1 MADLMIEARSLS
13 RRFNGFTAVDSID
26 LAVGEG
32 EVFGLLG
39 PNGAGKTTT
48 VRMLAC
54 LIRPTAG
61 AAYVCG
67 RDVYD
72 PAMARE
78 IRGMVG
84 ILTETSGFYDEL
96 SVYKNLRFYADL
108 YHMERK
114 QAQRNIDYY
123 LRLFDL
129 WDVRGSRVAGFSK
142 GMRQKL
148 ALTRCLV
155 HEPRIIFMDEPTSGL
170 DPESARIVRES
181 IRSLK
186 AGGRTIFLCTHNLD
200 EAERLCDRIA
210 IIDKHI
216 LKADTPQ
223 KIKYSAY
230 GRRVVIR
237 LERLS
242 DRIASII
249 HGMDSVRRVES
260 EGNELVIDV
269 NDPETDNADIADVA
283 DIVSTI
289 VGAGGRIQY
298 VGEQRHTL
306 EEAYIKL
313 VGDRIEH

>member
-1 MADLMIEARSLS
+1 MVNRMIEAKGLTRV
-13 RRFNGFTAVDSID
+13 FKDFTAVDSID
-26 LAVGEG
+26 LNVCEG

-48 VRMLAC
+48 VRMLSC
-54 LIRPTAG
+54 LIKPTSG
-61 AAYVCG
+61 TVYVCG

-72 PAMARE
+72 ARSAKE

-96 SVYKNLRFYADL
+96 SVYKNLQFYADL
-108 YHMERK
+108 YKMSRQKSRH
-114 QAQRNIDYY
+114 NIDYF

-129 WDVRGSRVAGFSK
+129 WDVRNSPVAGFSK

-155 HEPRIIFMDEPTSGL
+155 HEPKLIFMDEPTSGL
-170 DPESARIVRES
+170 DPESARIVRDS

-186 AGGRTIFLCTHNLD
+186 SEGRTLFLCTHNLD

-210 IIDKHI
+210 IIDRRI
-216 LKADTPQ
+216 LRVGTPQ
-223 KIKYSAY
+223 KLKYSAY
-230 GRRVVIR
+230 GRRIVIR

-249 HGMDSVRRVES
+249 GDMQSVRQVES
-260 EGNELVIDV
+260 QGNSLVLEV
-269 NDPETDNADIADVA
+269 ADPESNNADIVDN
-283 DIVSTI
+283 IVR
-289 VGAGGRIQY
+289 AGGRIQF
-298 VGEQRHTL
+298 VSEQRHSL
-306 EEAYIKL
+306 EDAYIKL

>member
-1 MADLMIEARSLS
+1 
-13 RRFNGFTAVDSID
+13 
-26 LAVGEG
+26 
-32 EVFGLLG
+32 
-39 PNGAGKTTT
+39 
-48 VRMLAC
+48 
-54 LIRPTAG
+54 
-61 AAYVCG
+61 
-67 RDVYD
+67 
-72 PAMARE
+72 
-78 IRGMVG
+78 MVG

-155 HEPRIIFMDEPTSGL
+155 HEPRVIFMDERRRAC
-170 DPESARIVRES
+170 DPESARVVRDS

-186 AGGRTIFLCTHNLD
+186 DGGRTIFLCTHNLD

-223 KIKYSAY
+223 RIKYSAY

-249 HGMDSVRRVES
+249 HGMDRVRHVES
-260 EGNELVIDV
+260 RGNELVIDV
-269 NDPETDNADIADVA
+269 DDPETDNA

-313 VGDRIEH
+313 VGDGIEQ

>member
-1 MADLMIEARSLS
+1 MIEARRLS
-13 RRFNGFTAVDSID
+13 RRFGDFSAVDSID
-26 LAVGEG
+26 LEVGEG

-54 LIRPTAG
+54 LIRPTGG

-67 RDVYD
+67 RSVYD
-72 PAMARE
+72 PAAARE

-108 YHMERK
+108 YKMDHQK
-114 QAQRNIDYY
+114 AQQNIDYY

-129 WDVRGSRVAGFSK
+129 WDVRNSRVAGFSK

-155 HEPRIIFMDEPTSGL
+155 HEPRVVFMDEPTSGL
-170 DPESARIVRES
+170 DPESARIVRDS

-186 AGGRTIFLCTHNLD
+186 AEGRTIFLCTHNLD

-210 IIDKHI
+210 ILDKRI
-216 LKADTPQ
+216 LSVDTPQ
-223 KIKYSAY
+223 RIKYSAY
-230 GRRVVIR
+230 GRKVIVR
-237 LERLS
+237 LDCIS
-242 DRIASII
+242 DRIASIV
-249 HGMDSVRRVES
+249 HGMDHVRRVES
-260 EGNELVIDV
+260 RGNDLLIDV
-269 NDPETDNADIADVA
+269 DDPDTDNPEIISA
-283 DIVSTI
+283 I

-306 EEAYIKL
+306 EDAYIKL
-313 VGDRIEH
+313 VGDRVEH